1 MLEIGICG
9 GTGSGKTTVV
19 NKILDILPADH
30 VAILSQDAYYKDN
43 SNIPL
48 EQRKFINFDHPDS
61 IEFDLLLDHIEALKR
76 GETIQMPIY
85 SYITCTRAKETIPI
99 ESKDVII
106 VEGILLFT
114 DPRIREACNVKV
126 FVDAPSDERLLRVI
140 KRDIIE
146 RGRNVEQTLDRYID
160 TVKPMHEQFIE
171 PTKRYADIIVP
182 LGGENMVAINILA
195 STIRQQ
201 LGLTKDQNINT
212 IFH

>member
-1 MLEIGICG
+1 MLIIGICG

-30 VAILSQDAYYKDN
+30 VVILSQDSYYRDN
-43 SNIPL
+43 SDIPV
-48 EQRKFINFDHPDS
+48 EKRKFINFDHPDS
-61 IEFDLLLDHIEALKR
+61 IEFDLLLNHINLLKN
-76 GETIQMPIY
+76 GNSIEKPVY
-85 SYITCTRAKETIPI
+85 SYITCTRDSKTIHVK
-99 ESKDVII
+99 SKDVII
-106 VEGILLFT
+106 VEGILLFS
-114 DPRIREACNVKV
+114 DERIRNICNVKV

-146 RGRNVEQTLDRYID
+146 RGRNVEQTLERYIE

-171 PTKRYADIIVP
+171 PTKRHADIIVP

-195 STIRQQ
+195 STIRQK
-201 LGLTKDQNINT
+201 LGLSKDQDINS

>member
-1 MLEIGICG
+1 MLIIGICG

-30 VAILSQDAYYKDN
+30 VAILSQDSYYKDN
-43 SNIPL
+43 SNISL
-48 EQRKFINFDHPDS
+48 EERKLVNFDHPDS
-61 IEFDLLLDHIEALKR
+61 IEFDLLYKHINELKK
-76 GETIQMPIY
+76 GNSIEKPIY
-85 SYITCTRAKETIPI
+85 SYITCTRSSETIHI
-99 ESKDVII
+99 ESKDVILI
-106 VEGILLFT
+106 EGILLFT
-114 DPRIREACNVKV
+114 DKRIRDICNVKV
-126 FVDAPSDERLLRVI
+126 FVDAPADERLLRVI

-182 LGGENMVAINILA
+182 LGGENTVAINILA
-195 STIRQQ
+195 STIRQK
-201 LGLTKDQNINT
+201 LGLSKNQDINS

>member
-1 MLEIGICG
+1 MLIIGICG

-19 NKILDILPADH
+19 NKILDILPQDH

-43 SNIPL
+43 SNIPI

-61 IEFDLLLDHIEALKR
+61 IEFDLLLKHIELLKK
-76 GETIQMPIY
+76 GETIQMPTY
-85 SYITCTRAKETIPI
+85 SYITCTRSKETIPI
-99 ESKDVII
+99 QSKDVII
-106 VEGILLFT
+106 LEGILLFT
-114 DPRIREACNVKV
+114 DKRVRDICNVKV

-146 RGRNVEQTLDRYID
+146 RGRNVEQTLDRYMD

-171 PTKRYADIIVP
+171 PTKRFADIIVP

-195 STIRQQ
+195 STIRQK
-201 LGLTKDQNINT
+201 LGLSKDVNINT